1 MNRLYTLPEL
11 PYAVDALGPWCPAE
25 TLRIHHGKHH
35 ATYVKE
41 ANAAAAEL
49 AKVDPSDEAKLG
61 ALQAALSFNLGGHVL
76 HSLFWTSITPASGRP
91 SGEIAAR
98 IRTDFGSYERFAAL
112 FTSSC
117 VKVQGTGWG
126 ALYIDSLSG
135 ALRVGSILDHTDR
148 LVPGSQLVAVVDVW
162 EHAYYL
168 THKNDRPTWVG
179 AVIDHLDWDAIA
191 RRCDEAVVT
200 VAVDA

>member
-1 MNRLYTLPEL
+1 MRLLPNL
-11 PYAVDALGPWCPAE
+11 PKSIPTTKRNSVRSRLPCRSILVVTSCTRCFGPA
-25 TLRIHHGKHH
+25 
-35 ATYVKE
+35 
-41 ANAAAAEL
+41 
-49 AKVDPSDEAKLG
+49 S
-61 ALQAALSFNLGGHVL
+61 
-76 HSLFWTSITPASGRP
+76 PASGRP

-98 IRTDFGSYERFAAL
+98 IKADFGSYERFAAL

-168 THKNDRPTWVG
+168 TYRNDRPTWVG